1 MRTPDVDRKEL
12 IARLKAEF
20 GEDEPIFIKEIMS
33 SWREYSP
40 ARISQILKELC
51 SDGTIVRYAR
61 GVYYFPK
68 TAFWNAP
75 LPLDVT
81 KVAEKRYMKANG
93 EVFGY
98 YSGPTLLNMIGLTNQ
113 VPNTDEIVTMNETT
127 RVREVTIGKFYFR
140 LRRSKM
146 QITEENAP
154 LLQVLEIFN
163 KGDAPLE
170 RYQKENILALLGNKT
185 IDKALLFECAEY
197 FPKRALKNL
206 MNSEIG
212 ALLVA

>member
-1 MRTPDVDRKEL
+1 MPAPSIERKEL
-12 IARLKAEF
+12 IARLKEEF
-20 GEDEPIFIKEIMS
+20 GEDEPIFTKEIIS
-33 SWREYSP
+33 SWKEYSRP
-40 ARISQILKELC
+40 RVFQLLKDMC
-51 SDGTIVRYAR
+51 SDGTITRYDR

-68 TAFWNAP
+68 TSFWNTP
-75 LPLDVT
+75 LPLSVE
-81 KVAEKRYMKANG
+81 KVAEKRYMKADG
-93 EVFGY
+93 KVFGY
-98 YSGPTLLNMIGLTNQ
+98 YSGLTLLNYMGLSNQ

-127 RVREVTIGKFYFR
+127 RVREVVIGKFYFR

-146 QITEENAP
+146 QITKENAP

-163 KGDAPLE
+163 KIDAPLE
-170 RYQKENILALLGNKT
+170 RYQKENIFALLGNKPV
-185 IDKALLFECAEY
+185 DKALLLECAKC